1 MKEAAFDS
9 DPKKQGVISVSSK
22 QEEQAPLPLGIG
34 QHRTGTQLVWFGRDN
49 EAREWRL
56 AM

>member
-9 DPKKQGVISVSSK
+9 DPKK

-49 EAREWRL
+49 ETREWRL
-56 AM
+56 AK